1 MIEKFILIA
10 FDSTHMAIKVEKL
23 LSGLDVDI
31 IPTPREL
38 TAACGISIKASI
50 VELDAITER
59 IGDDYGNLNTFYEVI
74 KEGKKL
80 TFNKL

>member
-23 LSGLDVDI
+23 LLGLDVDI

-50 VELDAITER
+50 SELDTIIEK

-74 KEGKKL
+74 KEGKIL